1 MKLKISILL
10 IIIVLLIGGSIYLFW
25 NLNSESDYI
34 SIPVASKNINLYTE
48 ITEDDIK
55 YISVY
60 KELVTDNVIT
70 DASKLIGK
78 TVISMMEENAFFYD
92 DILIEDAFDLLEHD
106 ELFIIDV
113 SSAYQSVIEQYEYV
127 DIWLTGEIDN
137 SILMVSWIENVQVLY
152 YLDEEEQLVTETE
165 EISKIALNVSD
176 DIYEKLTS
184 VMEDGRYN
192 LEIVIKNTNVS
203 TDNKNEINDVVEQ
216 TILNNI
222 LN

>member
-25 NLNSESDYI
+25 SLNSESDYI

>member
-1 MKLKISILL
+1 MKFKISFLL
-10 IIIVLLIGGSIYLFW
+10 IIIILLIGGSIYLFW

-152 YLDEEEQLVTETE
+152 YLDEEEQLVTEPE